1 MGACTWGYIMAP
13 RYKRGTGAVRKESDE
28 DLDADPILWASIPAS
43 ATCGDSVSGC
53 KPRTPR
59 AARAEM
65 LVLPSEDTGV
75 ADAMSK
81 ARESHRKLCV
91 EEIAMLRLGGVAS
104 RTYLVAF
111 PAIKQHFQQQ
121 GLDLDWV
128 LYSSWDALVEAFV
141 RREVDNQWC

>member
-1 MGACTWGYIMAP
+1 
-13 RYKRGTGAVRKESDE
+13 
-28 DLDADPILWASIPAS
+28 
-43 ATCGDSVSGC
+43 
-53 KPRTPR
+53 
-59 AARAEM
+59 
-65 LVLPSEDTGV
+65 
-75 ADAMSK
+75 MSK

-141 RREVDNQWC
+141 RREVGLDHGMGHLASTRPEKNERLPPSRLKRWGDLAILSHHHKQARD

>member
-1 MGACTWGYIMAP
+1 
-13 RYKRGTGAVRKESDE
+13 
-28 DLDADPILWASIPAS
+28 
-43 ATCGDSVSGC
+43 
-53 KPRTPR
+53 
-59 AARAEM
+59 
-65 LVLPSEDTGV
+65 
-75 ADAMSK
+75 MSK